1 MAKQK
6 QRGTKAKARR
16 TIKPTLYYEIVGLT
30 LFALSIITILQL
42 GVVGKSFVLFF
53 RFFFGEWYII
63 GVLGVIALS
72 VAFVIKRG
80 WPNLLNKRL
89 IGVYLIVLAILMFS
103 HITLFNLL
111 TKDGAVQNTSVIV
124 STKDYFF
131 LEMKKGPDSVHLG
144 GGMFGA
150 LMFATCYFLFDEV
163 GAYIIGIILVILGIL
178 CITNKHIGEVLAPV
192 GRILRSQFEV
202 MQGDYK
208 DWRSK
213 RVAEQTEKKKTTRS
227 TRRER
232 VAEREEAIEPVEEI
246 EIGPPIISNFTEN
259 YPVSEEAEKQ
269 IKENENDLITPPFI
283 EEAVPATPEE
293 QPQKKRGEKIVE
305 SLEGETK
312 TPPMQF
318 SNVENKDY
326 KLPSL
331 DILKF
336 PKNKQV
342 TNENAEIYENARKLE
357 RTFQSFGVKAKVTK
371 VHRGPAVTKYEVYPD
386 MGVKVSKIV
395 SLSDDLA
402 LALAAKDIRIEAP
415 IPGKSAV
422 GIEVPNS
429 EVSMVT
435 LREVLDSKA
444 NNHPEEKLLI
454 GLGRDITG
462 EAVLARLNKMPHLL
476 VAGATGSG
484 KSVCINGIIVS
495 ILMRAKPHEVKL
507 MMIDPKMVELN
518 VYNGVPHL
526 LTPVVTDPKKA
537 SQALKKVVSE
547 MERRYELFAHS
558 GTRNIEG
565 YNDHIKEHNSQSEA
579 KQPELP
585 YIVVIVDELADL
597 MMVASSDVEDAIMRL
612 AQMARAAGIHL
623 IIATQR
629 PSVDVITGVIKANIP
644 SRIAFA
650 VSSQTDSR
658 TILDGGGAEKLL
670 GRGDM
675 LFIPIGASKP
685 VRVQGAFLSDDEVER
700 VVEYVV
706 AQQKAQYQEDMI
718 PQDVPETKQEVEDEL
733 YDEAIQLVVEM
744 QTASVSMLQR
754 RFRVGYTR
762 AARLIDAMEM
772 NGVVGPYEGSKPRE
786 VLIKDV
792 QEKSS

>member
-6 QRGTKAKARR
+6 QRGTKTKARR

-30 LFALSIITILQL
+30 LFALSIITIMQL
-42 GVVGKSFVLFF
+42 GVVGKAFVLFF
-53 RFFFGEWYII
+53 RFFFGEWYIL

-72 VAFVIKRG
+72 IAFVIKRE

-89 IGVYLIVLAILMFS
+89 IGLYLIVLAILMFS
-103 HITLFNLL
+103 HITLVNLL
-111 TKDGAVQNTSVIV
+111 TKDGAVQSSSVIV
-124 STKDYFF
+124 TTKDLFF
-131 LEMKKGPDSVHLG
+131 HEMKKGVDSVHLG

-150 LMFATCYFLFDEV
+150 IMFATCYFLFDEV
-163 GAYIIGIILVILGIL
+163 GAYIIGMILILLGVL
-178 CITNKHIGEVLAPV
+178 CITNKHIGEVLAPI
-192 GRILRSQFEV
+192 GSILRRQFQV

-208 DWRSK
+208 DWQTK
-213 RVAEQTEKKKTTRS
+213 RAAEKTEKKKTARTRS
-227 TRRER
+227 ER
-232 VAEREEAIEPVEEI
+232 HVQDVPELVGRIEEVDVA
-246 EIGPPIISNFTEN
+246 PPIISNFTEN
-259 YPVSEEAEKQ
+259 YATPDPISEELPK
-269 IKENENDLITPPFI
+269 
-283 EEAVPATPEE
+283 ATQEDPLPVQEE
-293 QPQKKRGEKIVE
+293 QPQRKKGGKIVE
-305 SLEGETK
+305 SLSGET
-312 TPPMQF
+312 TAPPMHF
-318 SNVENKDY
+318 SDVENKDY

-331 DILKF
+331 ELLKF
-336 PKNKQV
+336 PNNKQV
-342 TNENAEIYENARKLE
+342 TNENETIYENARKLE

-422 GIEVPNS
+422 GIEVPNA
-429 EVSMVT
+429 EVAVVT

-484 KSVCINGIIVS
+484 KSVCINGIITS

-537 SQALKKVVSE
+537 SQALKKVVNE

-565 YNDHIKEHNSQSEA
+565 YNDYIKQHNEQSEA

-658 TILDGGGAEKLL
+658 TILDTGGAEKLL

-675 LFIPIGASKP
+675 LFVPIGASKP
-685 VRVQGAFLSDDEVER
+685 VRVQGAFLSDDEVEK

-718 PQDVPETKQEVEDEL
+718 PQDVQETKQEVEDNL
-733 YDEAIQLVVEM
+733 YDEAVQLVVDM

-754 RFRVGYTR
+754 RFRIGYTR
-762 AARLIDAMEM
+762 AARLIDAMEI

-786 VLIKDV
+786 VLLKDI